1 METIPKMQ
9 NPVIRNS
16 SDYKDKNGLLGKA
29 VLVQNEIVKIYT
41 VSDKSKFVTAN
52 INIVNNTSNTVE
64 VKLWIS
70 EESTPD
76 EIDLIESKIVLEAD
90 AVYIRNYLILDKLE
104 SVFAESN
111 SDHVIIRIDGYD
123 DRPN

>member
-1 METIPKMQ
+1 MESIPLMK

-16 SDYKDKNGLLGKA
+16 SDYKDRNGLLGKA
-29 VLVQNEIVKIYT
+29 ILLENQLIKVFT

-52 INIVNNTSNTVE
+52 VNIVNNTTNEVE

-70 EESTPD
+70 EDNIPTEV
-76 EIDLIESKIVLEAD
+76 DLIESKIVLEAD
-90 AVYIRNYLILDKLE
+90 AVYVRNYLILDKLE
-104 SVFAESN
+104 SIFAQST

-123 DRPN
+123 DRLN

>member
-1 METIPKMQ
+1 MDGIPKMQ

-16 SDYKDKNGLLGKA
+16 SDYKDRNGLLGKA
-29 VLVQNEIVKIYT
+29 ILIENEIVKIYT
-41 VSDKSKFVTAN
+41 VSDKSKYVTAN
-52 INIVNNTSNTVE
+52 INIVNNTTSSVE
-64 VKLWIS
+64 VKLWVS
-70 EESTPD
+70 EDDIPTEV
-76 EIDLIESKIVLEAD
+76 DLIESKIVLEPD

-104 SVFAESN
+104 SIFAQST